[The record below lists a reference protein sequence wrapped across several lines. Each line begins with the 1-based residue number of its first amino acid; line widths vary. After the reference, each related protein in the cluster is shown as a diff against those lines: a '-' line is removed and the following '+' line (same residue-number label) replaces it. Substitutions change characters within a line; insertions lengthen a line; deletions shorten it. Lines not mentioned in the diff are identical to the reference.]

1 MTFQEVK
8 QLHEMGFTPEQ
19 ITQLN
24 LGHEPEQQP
33 EQQPEPE
40 PETNTEL
47 QPEEQPEPQPEPD
60 QVSQKLASMEKTIN
74 DFIVAMQKNNLKTAS
89 VNILPDDQIDIG
101 ANTAL
106 SELIRPTIKK
116 EEKQ

>member
-8 QLHEMGFTPEQ
+8 ELHEMGFTPEQ

-24 LGHEPEQQP
+24 LGSEPEPQP
-33 EQQPEPE
+33 EQQPEPQQ
-40 PETNTEL
+40 ET
-47 QPEEQPEPQPEPD
+47 QPEEQPEQQPETKPD
-60 QVSQKLASMEKTIN
+60 PVSQKLESMEKTIN

-106 SELIRPTIKK
+106 SELIRPTIKQK
-116 EEKQ
+116 ED